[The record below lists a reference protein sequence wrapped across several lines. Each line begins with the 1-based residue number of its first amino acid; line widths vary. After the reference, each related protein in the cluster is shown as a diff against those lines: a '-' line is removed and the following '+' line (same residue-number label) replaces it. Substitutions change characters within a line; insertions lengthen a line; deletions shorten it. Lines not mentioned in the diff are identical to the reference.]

1 MGKVFPFWLLY
12 IYKVLTMKI
21 CQIQSAISAVGS
33 SGKFSSLKDKA
44 VKYFSGA
51 DSFGEG
57 TNITMD
63 FLGKALVVPA
73 LILMSPSK
81 KSTQDEKFFV
91 AAKNPVGATIQLA
104 MEVPILIGVS
114 KWVEDL
120 AQKGILDGGKKDFSY
135 NTKAA
140 KEEFVKA
147 ASAVFEKDSVLGYEM
162 KPFMEKLEKKGLTKK
177 LLFEFSD
184 ILEKLPQD
192 AKMSLDNLKFAQR
205 RLYHLQNRIAFAGA
219 ILMAPVIGIL
229 ESKVHTKIM
238 NYMADKKKNGG
249 NKNGI

>member
-1 MGKVFPFWLLY
+1 
-12 IYKVLTMKI
+12 MKI
-21 CQIQSAISAVGS
+21 GQVSSAIFAAGS
-33 SGKFSSLKDKA
+33 LGKFSSLKNKA

-57 TNITMD
+57 TNIAMD

-73 LILMSPSK
+73 LILASPSK
-81 KSTQDEKFFV
+81 KTTKDEKVFV

-104 MEVPILIGVS
+104 MEVPILLGVS
-114 KWVEDL
+114 KWIENL
-120 AQKGILDGGKKDFSY
+120 AQKGILDGDKKDFSY
-135 NTKAA
+135 NTKAR

-147 ASAVFEKDSVLGYEM
+147 VNTALEKDGALSVEM
-162 KPFMEKLEKKGLTKK
+162 RPFMDKLEKKGLGRK

-184 ILEKLPQD
+184 VLEKLPQD
-192 AKMSLDNLKFAQR
+192 AKMSLDNFKFAQR
-205 RLYHLQNRIAFAGA
+205 RLYHLQNRIAFTGA

-229 ESKVHTKIM
+229 EGRVHTKIM
-238 NYMADKKKNGG
+238 NYIANKEKNGG